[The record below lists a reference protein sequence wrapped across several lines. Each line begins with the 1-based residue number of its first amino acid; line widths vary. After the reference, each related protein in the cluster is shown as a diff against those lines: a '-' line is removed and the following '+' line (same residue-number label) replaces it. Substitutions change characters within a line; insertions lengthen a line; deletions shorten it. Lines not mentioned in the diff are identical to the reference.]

1 MVHLVLVWGRVPLV
15 HPINSL
21 DPLGHQDPLE
31 VLDLLHPHHHIMG
44 LGGCIQ
50 ECHRT
55 EGLLDLT

>member
-1 MVHLVLVWGRVPLV
+1 MVHLVLVWGRVLLV

-31 VLDLLHPHHHIMG
+31 VLDLLHHHHHIMV
-44 LGGCIQ
+44 LGVCIQ